1 MVTTEDVKAFGLKI
15 HVSKHTNDSV
25 FDIVTGANNPESTIP
40 NIDPDSESFESILKE
55 ILDTTVEPPAKMK
68 DRDDYKVTIN
78 IKEGGHV
85 DKDGKLVQVS
95 LLTKDFKEALVWRK
109 ILLYVTKKTS
119 ESKTK
124 EEHYVSGHGS

>member
-15 HVSKHTNDSV
+15 YVSKHTNDSV

-40 NIDPDSESFESILKE
+40 NIDPDSESFEPILKE

-85 DKDGKLVQVS
+85 DKDGKELKRLGKGVEEFQA
-95 LLTKDFKEALVWRK
+95 LRWKDNLPSR
-109 ILLYVTKKTS
+109 
-119 ESKTK
+119 
-124 EEHYVSGHGS
+124 H